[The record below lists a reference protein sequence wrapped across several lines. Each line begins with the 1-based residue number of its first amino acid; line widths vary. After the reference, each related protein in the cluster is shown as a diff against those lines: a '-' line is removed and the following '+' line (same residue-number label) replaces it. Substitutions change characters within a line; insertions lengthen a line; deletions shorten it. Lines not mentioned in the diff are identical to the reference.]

1 MIVRTFCFGP
11 LGTNAILLAC
21 KKTRLSAIVDPGAG
35 STETL
40 LKALQE
46 EDLILDKIL
55 LTHSHW
61 DHIAGVNDLKS
72 ETRAPVYIHPLDRG
86 NLEKPGSDRIPL
98 FVSIQGVQPDH
109 LLQDQEILEIGH
121 LQLEVLHTPGHS
133 PGGVCF
139 YLPKE
144 HLLLSGDT
152 LFRGGIGNLQLPTSS
167 PEQMELSLQKLAA
180 LPPHTRVIPGH
191 GKETTIGQEF
201 NP

>member
-21 KKTRLSAIVDPGAG
+21 KKTRLSAVVDPGVG
-35 STETL
+35 SIETL

-46 EDLILDKIL
+46 DNLVLDKIL

-61 DHIAGVNDLKS
+61 DHIAGVNDLKR
-72 ETRAPVYIHPLDRG
+72 ETKAPVYIHPLDRE

-98 FVSIQGVQPDH
+98 FFPIQGVQPDY

-121 LQLEVLHTPGHS
+121 LQVEVLHTPGHS

-167 PEQMELSLQKLAA
+167 PQDMECSLEKLAA
-180 LPPHTRVIPGH
+180 LPGHTRVIPGH